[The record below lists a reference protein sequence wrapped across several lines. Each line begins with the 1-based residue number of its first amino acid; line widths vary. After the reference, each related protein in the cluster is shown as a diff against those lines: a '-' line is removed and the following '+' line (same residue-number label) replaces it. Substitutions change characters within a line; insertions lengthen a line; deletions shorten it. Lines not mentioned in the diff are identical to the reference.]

1 MMERKQTNKKPLTAT
16 QKKNRYRV
24 GQWGAFSG
32 EVLSILTPFI
42 VLGAVNFDE
51 WFKSEQGWKVGLG
64 GSLALALMG
73 IAVFL
78 FTKKKESS
86 NSITNGWITMI
97 VGWFAVAFIF
107 MLLSDIITQ
116 ISMIMFYG
124 GLGLLSAFGLDI
136 VSNKCKQKADAYKT
150 ALGEVRKET
159 ILDEARREVG
169 NESDPTE

>member
-1 MMERKQTNKKPLTAT
+1 MNNKQANKKKLTAT
-16 QKKNRYRV
+16 QKKNRYRW

-32 EVLSILTPFI
+32 EIISILTPFI

-73 IAVFL
+73 LAVWL
-78 FTKKKESS
+78 FTKKKEGT

-97 VGWFAVAFIF
+97 VGWFAITFIF

-124 GLGLLSAFGLDI
+124 GLGLLGAFGLDI
-136 VSNKCKQKADAYKT
+136 VSNKCKEKADAYKQ
-150 ALGEVRKET
+150 ALSEVKKET
-159 ILDEARREVG
+159 ILDDARREV
-169 NESDPTE
+169 NESEPIE